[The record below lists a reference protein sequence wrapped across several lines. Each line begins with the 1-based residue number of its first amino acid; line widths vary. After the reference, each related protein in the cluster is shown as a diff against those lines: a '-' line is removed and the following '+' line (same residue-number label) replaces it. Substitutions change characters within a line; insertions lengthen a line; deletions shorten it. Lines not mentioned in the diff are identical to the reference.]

1 MSRAAALS
9 RALGWVREAYP
20 DGVPPEDHGGL
31 LALLDTYLSG
41 DQVASVATLLGTRT
55 ATASSED
62 LARVSARL
70 VAGGWPLA
78 NPADDDA
85 GDDPTVFARALGGIV
100 TWLRAGYPEGVPD
113 HDFIPL
119 VAILE
124 RRLTK
129 REVKAVTKELKAN
142 GLLTPDSDDIGD
154 AISNLIHEAPSQE
167 DITRVTVHLRK
178 KGWPVELD

>member
-1 MSRAAALS
+1 M
-9 RALGWVREAYP
+9 
-20 DGVPPEDHGGL
+20 
-31 LALLDTYLSG
+31 
-41 DQVASVATLLGTRT
+41 
-55 ATASSED
+55 
-62 LARVSARL
+62 
-70 VAGGWPLA
+70 
-78 NPADDDA
+78 
-85 GDDPTVFARALGGIV
+85 
-100 TWLRAGYPEGVPD
+100 PD